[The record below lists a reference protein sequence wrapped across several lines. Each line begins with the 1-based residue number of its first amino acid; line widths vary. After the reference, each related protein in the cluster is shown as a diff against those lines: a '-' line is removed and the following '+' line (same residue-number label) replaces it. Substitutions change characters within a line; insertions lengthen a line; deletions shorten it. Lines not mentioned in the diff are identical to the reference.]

1 MLALLAS
8 TGSAFLLQVPSR
20 TNNAASRS
28 VEIRMRAPDEEFDRL
43 FVKGGEAIAD
53 GDMGKAL
60 AFFQRALQVDPTN
73 EQTKAMVAKLSS
85 LGIAPAD
92 ISEDDPS
99 GQDAAAR

>member
-1 MLALLAS
+1 
-8 TGSAFLLQVPSR
+8 
-20 TNNAASRS
+20 
-28 VEIRMRAPDEEFDRL
+28 MRAPDEEFDRL
-43 FVKGGEAIAD
+43 FVKGGEAITD

-99 GQDAAAR
+99 GQDAVAR